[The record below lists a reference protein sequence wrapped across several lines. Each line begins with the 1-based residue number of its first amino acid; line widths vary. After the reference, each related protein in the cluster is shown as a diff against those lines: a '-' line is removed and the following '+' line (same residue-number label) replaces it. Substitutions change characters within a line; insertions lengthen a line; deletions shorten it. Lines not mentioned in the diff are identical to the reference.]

1 MGAAAILML
10 YFVPLAAAWRR
21 YRERPS
27 AASPALP
34 LLILCSGFLL
44 AGMVDVVLAWR
55 PTIMFY
61 GLAVSLL
68 LVNMDSAGADA

>member
-1 MGAAAILML
+1 
-10 YFVPLAAAWRR
+10 
-21 YRERPS
+21 
-27 AASPALP
+27 
-34 LLILCSGFLL
+34 
-44 AGMVDVVLAWR
+44 VVLAWR